1 MNQPAQLHN
10 EFLSK
15 IISNDML
22 DEARS
27 FVSENYSPEEVY
39 DEMILEEWATN
50 NGFVR
55 EEEFM

>member
-1 MNQPAQLHN
+1 MKQPAQLHN

>member
-1 MNQPAQLHN
+1 
-10 EFLSK
+10 
-15 IISNDML
+15 ML